1 MFDKEIRHYN
11 IIISEYIP
19 ATGKYR
25 YCTKLKRNSE
35 KEAVSLARALASENT
50 NFKIRI
56 EQVANI
62 VGWWED

>member
-1 MFDKEIRHYN
+1 MFDKEIRNYN
-11 IIISEYIP
+11 VIISVYVP

-25 YCTKLKRNSE
+25 HYTTIKRGSE
-35 KEAVSLARALASENT
+35 KEAVKLARQLASENA

-62 VGWWED
+62 IGWWED

>member
-11 IIISEYIP
+11 VIISVYTP

-25 YCTKLKRNSE
+25 YYTTIKRGSE
-35 KEAVSLARALASENT
+35 KEAVRLARDLASENI
-50 NFKIRI
+50 NYKIRI